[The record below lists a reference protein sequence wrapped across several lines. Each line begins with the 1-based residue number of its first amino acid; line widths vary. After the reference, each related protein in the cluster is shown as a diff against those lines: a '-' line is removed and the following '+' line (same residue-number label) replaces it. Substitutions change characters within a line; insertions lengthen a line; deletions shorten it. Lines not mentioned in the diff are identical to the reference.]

1 MGILVNYASN
11 MFAGLS
17 DTPQTII
24 TVSTKILI
32 INEILICNRGAQ
44 DIRFNLKKVR
54 TQTSP
59 VTIFYVNE
67 FSIKAYDTVDIVDKF
82 ALEIFLQYSTSP
94 SIVDSLVC
102 FSNGYTQV
110 FDCEVSYTQLN
121 ET

>member
-24 TVSTKILI
+24 TVDTKILI

-67 FSIKAYDTVDIVDKF
+67 FLIKAYDTVDIVDKF
-82 ALEIFLQYSTSP
+82 ALEIFLQYSADP